1 MGDGQCNLFYF
12 LELVDL
18 VAIPLLLAC
27 HRTPPPKKCTCK
39 PTATMLR
46 RRLMRSSY
54 EVPSQTTDAQQLL
67 SLPKAAEGRCF
78 LVSILCLA
86 RIIRYYVIHLMP
98 WKI

>member
-27 HRTPPPKKCTCK
+27 HRTPPQNNCTCK
-39 PTATMLR
+39 PAATILR

-54 EVPSQTTDAQQLL
+54 EFPLQTTNAQQLR
-67 SLPKAAEGRCF
+67 SSPKAAEGRCF
-78 LVSILCLA
+78 LVLLLL
-86 RIIRYYVIHLMP
+86 VVG
-98 WKI
+98 

>member
-27 HRTPPPKKCTCK
+27 HRTPPQNNCTCK
-39 PTATMLR
+39 PAATILR

-54 EVPSQTTDAQQLL
+54 EFPLQTTNAQYEVRPKR
-67 SLPKAAEGRCF
+67 PKADASLYG
-78 LVSILCLA
+78 
-86 RIIRYYVIHLMP
+86 IIRIMP
-98 WKI
+98 SFAC